1 MPLIIKYKT
10 LKVNGNQKNGGEG
23 FIARHP
29 VLANVIVIII
39 VAFLGLWIVF
49 LSLQLFTKHGERD
62 IVPKVENMSYT
73 DAIKV
78 LHEKGF
84 RIDIRDSLYKEDVKP
99 GYVIEQFPKS
109 GASVKPGRKIFL
121 SLNAVHPKEVVMDDD
136 NNPGDDAL
144 KGFPFRQGMSRL
156 EELGFKHIKVMTV
169 LGESD
174 RIVKVTANGRVVKKT
189 EKVPVNARIV
199 VEVSDGRLG
208 ALRDSLQAEEYVRY
222 INEGDSDYSED
233 IPVEEPEVSGQEN
246 PEQDEDPVFI
256 E

>member
-1 MPLIIKYKT
+1 M
-10 LKVNGNQKNGGEG
+10 KVNGNQKNGGEG

-99 GYVIEQFPKS
+99 GYLI
-109 GASVKPGRKIFL
+109 
-121 SLNAVHPKEVVMDDD
+121 
-136 NNPGDDAL
+136 
-144 KGFPFRQGMSRL
+144 
-156 EELGFKHIKVMTV
+156 
-169 LGESD
+169 
-174 RIVKVTANGRVVKKT
+174 
-189 EKVPVNARIV
+189 
-199 VEVSDGRLG
+199 
-208 ALRDSLQAEEYVRY
+208 
-222 INEGDSDYSED
+222 
-233 IPVEEPEVSGQEN
+233 
-246 PEQDEDPVFI
+246 
-256 E
+256 